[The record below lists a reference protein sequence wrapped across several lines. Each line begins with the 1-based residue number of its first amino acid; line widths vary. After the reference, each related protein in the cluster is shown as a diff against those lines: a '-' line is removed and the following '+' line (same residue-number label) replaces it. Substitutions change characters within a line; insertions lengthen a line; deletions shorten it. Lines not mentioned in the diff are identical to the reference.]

1 MKDFAELV
9 EEDVAS
15 YSGRNER
22 LITEAPAFYRLLL
35 HMLEDPDLPA
45 KLRPMVLAAVAYF
58 VIPSDIIPEDMQG
71 PPGYIDDIYLCA
83 FVAEQ
88 VRRETRSDE
97 ILARNWEGQSPVL
110 SLVHEIL
117 TDEKDLMGDKFKLV
131 LEFIGYD
138 SLKKFL

>member
-1 MKDFAELV
+1 
-9 EEDVAS
+9 
-15 YSGRNER
+15 
-22 LITEAPAFYRLLL
+22 
-35 HMLEDPDLPA
+35 
-45 KLRPMVLAAVAYF
+45 
-58 VIPSDIIPEDMQG
+58 
-71 PPGYIDDIYLCA
+71 
-83 FVAEQ
+83 